1 MCSSDLFLGLAVVH
15 KLAAMTPLPGA
26 LLSLV
31 YLVVIFSGWFALFI
45 AGIGI
50 LEQWVGLSN
59 RMKKPT

>member
-1 MCSSDLFLGLAVVH
+1 
-15 KLAAMTPLPGA
+15 MTPLPGA